1 MSLSPHAQSLLD
13 ALPADGSTVGNVS
26 LRAQLQL
33 DEAAYLAAKEELVA
47 AQLVIPG
54 RGRGGSLA
62 CATASEEPAQGE
74 LFTKEEKAPKLVK
87 EKKEPRAAATPRVQ
101 AEPEERSQGSL
112 QDGINKS
119 LWGACDTFR
128 GTISPDTYKDFIL
141 TMLFLKYISDV
152 WQDHFEGYQKQY
164 GDEPELIAEMMK
176 SERFALPP
184 EASFYK
190 LFERRHEPG
199 NGERIDQAL
208 HAIEEANGNKLRD
221 ANKSV
226 FQDISF
232 NTDKL
237 GEEKQKNT
245 ILRHLLED
253 FAKPDLNLRP
263 SRVGTLDV
271 IGNAYEY
278 LIKNFAASGGQ
289 KAGEFYTP
297 PEVSDLIAE
306 LLDPKPGDRICDPAC
321 GSGSLLMKCGRKIRR
336 DTGAKNYALFGQ
348 EAIGSTW
355 SLAKMNMFLHGEDNH
370 KIEWGDTIRNPKLL
384 DRNGDLELFD
394 VVTANPPFS
403 LDKWGHEEAE
413 HDPFGRFRRGVPP
426 KTKGDYAFILH
437 MIETLKPGSGRMG
450 VVVPHGVLFRG
461 STEGSIRQKLIEENL
476 LDTVIGL
483 PEKLFYGTGIP
494 AAILI
499 FRKQKTDAKV
509 LFIDAS
515 SDCKAG
521 KNQNLLAPEH
531 IAKILATAKARQSVP
546 KYAHLATLEEIRSND
561 FNLNIPRYV
570 DTFEEEA
577 TLDLVAIRSQRLAL
591 KAELADLEIKMAG
604 YLKELGYE

>member
-1 MSLSPHAQSLLD
+1 MTTSI
-13 ALPADGSTVGNVS
+13 N
-26 LRAQLQL
+26 
-33 DEAAYLAAKEELVA
+33 
-47 AQLVIPG
+47 
-54 RGRGGSLA
+54 
-62 CATASEEPAQGE
+62 
-74 LFTKEEKAPKLVK
+74 
-87 EKKEPRAAATPRVQ
+87 
-101 AEPEERSQGSL
+101 
-112 QDGINKS
+112 QDDINKA
-119 LWGACDTFR
+119 LWSACDTFR
-128 GTISPDTYKDFIL
+128 GTISADTYKDFVL

-152 WQDHFEGYQKQY
+152 WQDHYDGYKAEY
-164 GDEPELIAEMMK
+164 GDEPELIEEMLK
-176 SERFALPP
+176 NERFVLPKQ
-184 EASFYK
+184 ASFYS

-208 HAIEEANGNKLRD
+208 HAIEEANGTKLKD
-221 ANKSV
+221 AGKSV

-232 NTDKL
+232 NTDRL

-245 ILRHLLED
+245 ILRHLMED
-253 FAKPDLNLRP
+253 FAKDELNLKP

-306 LLDPKPGDRICDPAC
+306 LLEPMPGDTICDPAC
-321 GSGSLLMKCGRKIRR
+321 GSGSLLMKCGRKVVANH
-336 DTGAKNYALFGQ
+336 GEKHYALYGQ

-384 DRNGDLELFD
+384 DKNGDLMRFD
-394 VVTANPPFS
+394 IVTANPPFS
-403 LDKWGHEEAE
+403 LDKWGYEEAGN
-413 HDPFGRFRRGVPP
+413 DKFGRFKRGLPP

-437 MIETLKPGSGRMG
+437 MIETLKPKSGRMG

-461 STEGSIRQKLIEENL
+461 SSEGKIRQQLIDENL
-476 LDTVIGL
+476 LDAVIGL

-499 FRKQKTDAKV
+499 FKKQKVDDNV

-515 SDCKAG
+515 REFKAG
-521 KNQNLLAPEH
+521 KNQNLLSPDN
-531 IAKILATAKARQSVP
+531 IAKIVATYRNGGNVD
-546 KYAHLATLEEIRSND
+546 KYAYLASLKEIKEND
-561 FNLNIPRYV
+561 YNLNIPRYV
-570 DTFEEEA
+570 DTFEEEEEI
-577 TLDLVAIRSQRLAL
+577 DLLAVRAEREQL
-591 KAELADLEIKMAG
+591 KTQLAELEIEMAKYLE
-604 YLKELGYE
+604 ELGYGA